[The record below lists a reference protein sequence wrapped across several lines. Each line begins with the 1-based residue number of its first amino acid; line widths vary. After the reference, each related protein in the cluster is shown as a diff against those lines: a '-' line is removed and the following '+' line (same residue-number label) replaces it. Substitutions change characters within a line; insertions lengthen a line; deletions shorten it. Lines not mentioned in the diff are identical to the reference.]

1 MHVWNKDT
9 KTAIKTKGQK
19 EIFALLFLYMEIRA
33 IKTKGQKEIFALLF
47 LYMEIRSN
55 EKYVT
60 CQH

>member
-9 KTAIKTKGQK
+9 KTAIKTKGH
-19 EIFALLFLYMEIRA
+19 
-33 IKTKGQKEIFALLF
+33 KEIFALLF

>member
-19 EIFALLFLYMEIRA
+19 EIFALLFL
-33 IKTKGQKEIFALLF
+33 F

>member
-33 IKTKGQKEIFALLF
+33 LLF